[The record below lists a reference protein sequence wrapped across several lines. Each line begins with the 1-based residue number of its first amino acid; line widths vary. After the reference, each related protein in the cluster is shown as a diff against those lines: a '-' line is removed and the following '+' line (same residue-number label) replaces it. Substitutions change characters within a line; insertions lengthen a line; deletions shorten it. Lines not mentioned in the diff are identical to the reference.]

1 VAAFVSGGALPPS
14 VRGTKQQGMI
24 HGCDWY
30 HHRDMYSMA
39 TEIILG

>member
-1 VAAFVSGGALPPS
+1 MAAFVSGGALPPS

-30 HHRDMYSMA
+30 RLRDTSIR
-39 TEIILG
+39 TGILN

>member
-1 VAAFVSGGALPPS
+1 MAAFVSGGALPPS

-30 HHRDMYSMA
+30 DLCDISMA